1 MKMTART
8 AHELQFYI
16 DGAWVDPLEGQRID
30 VIDPSTEEP
39 ITQIAIGGKRDVDRA
54 VAAARAAFPAFA
66 RTSREV
72 RLALLRRIIE
82 AYQPRIEEL
91 AATLSREM
99 GAPVKFA
106 RESQA
111 PIGIAHLKKMIEV

>member
-1 MKMTART
+1 M

-16 DGAWVDPLEGQRID
+16 DGAWVDPLDGQRID

-39 ITQIAIGGKRDVDRA
+39 ITQIAMGGKRDVDRA

-66 RTSREV
+66 RTSREE
-72 RLALLRRIIE
+72 RLALLRRIVE

-91 AATLSREM
+91 AATVSREM

-111 PIGIAHLKKMIEV
+111 PI